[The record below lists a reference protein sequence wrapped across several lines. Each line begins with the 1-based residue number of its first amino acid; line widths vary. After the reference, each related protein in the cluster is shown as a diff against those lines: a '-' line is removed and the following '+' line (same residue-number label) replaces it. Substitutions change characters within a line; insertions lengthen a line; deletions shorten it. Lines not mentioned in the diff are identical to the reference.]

1 MSSGLQTSPSEG
13 LTDTDRLASG
23 EVSPSSRE
31 HAVMTTPHIA
41 MSARARSGF
50 TAAPRLSKGSNIGVF
65 VIARHQLHSKEQARM
80 RYPRAN
86 LIRRT

>member
-1 MSSGLQTSPSEG
+1 
-13 LTDTDRLASG
+13 
-23 EVSPSSRE
+23 
-31 HAVMTTPHIA
+31 